1 MGSIPLSDWET
12 IKNSD
17 QVVAASVED
26 YSYQYMQFNLS
37 DGNQT
42 FQDPKV
48 RNAIDMAINKQ
59 MMVDQLMMGEGQVA
73 VGPMPKYHPYY
84 NENIVA
90 NTYDPDKA
98 KAMLE
103 EAGFD
108 FGKEYLMLVPKGNQV
123 REQSALLIQ
132 QDLQKIGVKVKIE
145 TI

>member
-59 MMVDQLMMGEGQVA
+59 MMVDQLMMGEA
-73 VGPMPKYHPYY
+73 
-84 NENIVA
+84 
-90 NTYDPDKA
+90 
-98 KAMLE
+98 
-103 EAGFD
+103 
-108 FGKEYLMLVPKGNQV
+108 
-123 REQSALLIQ
+123 R
-132 QDLQKIGVKVKIE
+132 
-145 TI
+145 